1 MKSEDIIS
9 LRKKMSK
16 ELKKYIITLAIA
28 LFIYILHL
36 VLLYF
41 LAEKNIVSVI
51 LSAGEHTPRFA
62 IFLAM
67 TFIIIRVISIV
78 FLPAI
83 LLHDSWIM
91 FMHYMDRKK

>member
-1 MKSEDIIS
+1 
-9 LRKKMSK
+9 MSK
-16 ELKKYIITLAIA
+16 ELKKYLITVGVAV
-28 LFIYILHL
+28 FIYILHL
-36 VLLYF
+36 ILLYW

-51 LSAGEHTPRFA
+51 LSAGEHTPKFA

-67 TFIIIRVISIV
+67 TFIIIRVIAIV

-91 FMHYMDRKK
+91 FMNYMARKKDRDL